1 MPTIIPSRYRKHIWS
16 GALQPPGEK
25 VLPVGEM
32 VASIGQPVLWKIEEI
47 QPDFKPPQGDF
58 HCYLVQLA
66 FSLRPPKDTRVRGAS
81 LSLRLEKPR
90 GRRPMVLDAFP
101 TEVLEED
108 KRNLSLTIEPE
119 LKFTVFEASLGKAK
133 SQIEFGRVR
142 PVLRTYGLQESEFT
156 WRYEAHPKHPLE
168 GVRRMFAIVALPP
181 SLPQINAVLE
191 LKVSLR
197 KGWGAWA
204 VPPDDADGLHFII
217 GKDKKKAT
225 S

>member
-1 MPTIIPSRYRKHIWS
+1 MTTIIPSRYRKHMWTGS
-16 GALQPPGEK
+16 LQPPGEK
-25 VLPVGEM
+25 APQVGEV

-47 QPDFKPPQGDF
+47 QPDFKPPQGDY
-58 HCYLVQLA
+58 HCYLAQLA
-66 FSLRPPKDTRVRGAS
+66 FSLRPPKDTRVRGVRFS
-81 LSLRLEKPR
+81 LKLERPR

-108 KRNLSLTIEPE
+108 KRSLSLTIEPE

-133 SQIEFGRVR
+133 SQIDFGVAR
-142 PVLRTYGLQESEFT
+142 PVLRTYGLQESEFL

-181 SLPQINAVLE
+181 SLSQINAVLE

-204 VPPDDADGLHFII
+204 VPPDDADGLRFII
-217 GKDKKKAT
+217 GKDKKKAVP
-225 S
+225 